1 VRRYACYIDVGYLYA
16 EGARLLSG
24 MRQPRHA
31 VHLDYDGFLC
41 ALADLAR
48 TRVPGGHLLRVYWY
62 DGARGAPTP
71 AQMAIAYRDDLK
83 LRLGMIDAQGNQ
95 RGVDALLVRDLV
107 LDAHHRNISDAL
119 VLTGDDDLRGG
130 LLAAQEM
137 GVRVQLIGVGEV
149 NSGNQAR
156 ALLMEADG
164 VALWDQSA
172 VARWMSIRPSIGENE
187 PDDDD
192 DDVHAEDAHPAA
204 AASDG
209 PGTGFGGEREA
220 TPPHEGDPSP
230 GPLIER
236 LPPGSDLNQATRN
249 LALEFSTTLDLEEL
263 EEIIESWSV
272 ARQGIPPRYDK
283 PLMWRFG
290 QLWPDGVGPA
300 EKRVLRL
307 AFVEACRGRMV

>member
-1 VRRYACYIDVGYLYA
+1 VRRYACYVDVGYLYA

-31 VHLDYDGFLC
+31 VHLDYDGFLE
-41 ALADLAR
+41 ALDVLAR
-48 TRVPGGHLLRVYWY
+48 ARVPGGHLLRVYWY

-71 AQMAIAYRDDLK
+71 AQLAIAYRDDLK

-95 RGVDALLVRDLV
+95 RGVDALLVRDMV
-107 LDAHHRNISDAL
+107 LDAHHRNITDAL

-164 VALWDQSA
+164 VALWDQTA

-187 PDDDD
+187 PDDDVD
-192 DDVHAEDAHPAA
+192 DEHAEGVAADAADP
-204 AASDG
+204 DG
-209 PGTGFGGEREA
+209 HAQTVEPREPDDALGGGHA
-220 TPPHEGDPSP
+220 
-230 GPLIER
+230 PLIER

-249 LALEFSTTLDLEEL
+249 LALEFSATLDLEEL
-263 EEIIESWSV
+263 EEIIDSWSV

-290 QLWPDGVGPA
+290 QLWPDGVGPT

-307 AFVEACRGRMV
+307 AFVEACRGRMG

>member
-1 VRRYACYIDVGYLYA
+1 MRRYACYIDVGYLYA

-31 VHLDYDGFLC
+31 VHLDYDGFLS

-48 TRVPGGHLLRVYWY
+48 ARVPGGHLLRVYWY

-71 AQMAIAYRDDLK
+71 AQLAIAYRDDLK

-164 VALWDQSA
+164 VALWDQAA

-187 PDDDD
+187 PEDDS
-192 DDVHAEDAHPAA
+192 DADE
-204 AASDG
+204 AASAEAG
-209 PGTGFGGEREA
+209 RPLTGAPPYADESN
-220 TPPHEGDPSP
+220 PPHAGGAIDGH
-230 GPLIER
+230 GPQIER
-236 LPPGSDLNQATRN
+236 LPPDSDLNEATRK
-249 LALEFSTTLDLEEL
+249 LALEFSASLDLEEL
-263 EEIIESWSV
+263 EEIIDSWSV

-290 QLWPDGVGPA
+290 QLWPDTVGPA

-307 AFVEACRGRMV
+307 AFVEACRGRMG

>member
-1 VRRYACYIDVGYLYA
+1 MRRYACYVDVGYLYA

-31 VHLDYDGFLC
+31 VHLDYGAFLI
-41 ALADLAR
+41 ALDVMAR
-48 TRVPGGHLLRVYWY
+48 ARVPGGHLLRVYWY

-71 AQMAIAYRDDLK
+71 AQLAIAYRDDLK

-107 LDAHHRNISDAL
+107 LDAHHRNITDAL

-164 VALWDQSA
+164 VALWDQAA

-192 DDVHAEDAHPAA
+192 DDDGHTDQETAHATKASAGEPPEAHYRDDDASH
-204 AASDG
+204 G
-209 PGTGFGGEREA
+209 PG
-220 TPPHEGDPSP
+220 
-230 GPLIER
+230 LQIER
-236 LPPGSDLNQATRN
+236 LPPGSDLNQATRT
-249 LALEFSTTLDLEEL
+249 LALEFSASLDLEEL
-263 EEIIESWSV
+263 EEIIDSWSV

-290 QLWPDGVGPA
+290 QLWPDGVGPT

-307 AFVEACRGRMV
+307 AFVEACRGRMSV